1 MNLPYQQQFDI
12 DMILKKLFTVALCLL
27 TLHVF
32 AQQKLNI
39 FHIVDSNTNQAA
51 PFVSVTILRARLS
64 ITTEKDGIFI
74 IPGNLTTMKDT
85 VVFAAQNYIQQKFPL
100 NSLAHLDT
108 IRLIHD
114 EITTSIIS
122 QKYTKDTLLN
132 DFDKNEIWHY
142 AGFDTETAHFDYYQL
157 AQQFEAPKTG
167 ARIKRLKIA
176 RLAFNDE
183 GWGYEQVTYRL
194 RFYDVDQATHGPGK
208 ELTGKTIEINNDEDR
223 QSGIS
228 LGKYNIVIP
237 QKSFF
242 VAIEWLR
249 SNYNEGYS
257 VFYDRKAKM
266 QRKVTNYRPAIGIVP
281 KTGKKLNMWALNFK
295 HQWQPYTYFM
305 PFGTD
310 LAIKATV
317 EY

>member
-1 MNLPYQQQFDI
+1 MKP
-12 DMILKKLFTVALCLL
+12 KKLITLLICLF
-27 TLHVF
+27 TLHGF
-32 AQQKLNI
+32 AQEKLNTFYI
-39 FHIVDSNTNQAA
+39 IDSSTKKAA

-64 ITTEKDGIFI
+64 ITTEKDGVFI
-74 IPGNLTTMKDT
+74 IPGDLATMNDT
-85 VVFAAQNYIQQKFPL
+85 VVFAAQNYNQVKIQI
-100 NSLAHLDT
+100 NTLAYRDT
-108 IRLIHD
+108 IKLTRNEVAANVALK
-114 EITTSIIS
+114 
-122 QKYTKDTLLN
+122 KYTADTLLN

-142 AGFDTETAHFDYYQL
+142 AGFDTETANFDYYQL
-157 AQQFEAPKTG
+157 AQKFEAPKTG
-167 ARIKRLKIA
+167 LRVEKVKIA
-176 RLAFNDE
+176 RLAFDDRGE
-183 GWGYEQVTYRL
+183 GYERAAYRL
-194 RFYDVDQATHGPGK
+194 RFYDVDPATLGPGK
-208 ELTGKTIEINNDEDR
+208 ELTGKTIEISNGEDR

-228 LGKYNIVIP
+228 LSKYNIIIP

-249 SNYNEGYS
+249 SSHNIGTVN
-257 VFYDRKAKM
+257 FYDKKD
-266 QRKVTNYRPAIGIVP
+266 KVFIKHDNYRPAIGIVP